1 MARRKRKDRNI
12 LLIEPGYKNKYPP
25 IGLMKI
31 ATYHRMLGDNV
42 TFYKGDVREFIL
54 NQIVN
59 DCLAKLTEIDPKIDW
74 KYKIDLIEK
83 YIKVGQTKYLN
94 KILLDVPDIFS
105 KKKSSYPLVELWLK
119 HFSDYYRQKKYI
131 KEPQWDRVYVTTL
144 FTFYWKITVKAI
156 HEAKN
161 LVKDL
166 KELKVG
172 GVLASLLT
180 KEVEVETGITPLTG
194 LLDQPG
200 ILDRN
205 KIIIDDLPLDYSILD
220 EIDYKYPTGSAYFT
234 FMTKGCT
241 RTCAF
246 CSVPKLEPTYKE
258 KIPTIAKFKKI
269 TKLYG
274 EQQHLLLMDNN
285 VLASPKFPEI
295 IQEIKDMGFT
305 KGAKYVEPNQLD
317 IAIRN
322 LKEGMNDIAYIKR
335 SYILLADFIDKRVKK
350 KIAEEVYAIYDTYQ
364 LTKKETLTKENLL
377 LAYEELKDIYE
388 KYRNKAPRNR
398 YVDFNQGTDA
408 RYVTDEIMKL
418 ISEIPIH
425 PLRIAFDYW
434 GMKKQYEKAVRLA
447 AKYDI
452 RRLSNYLLFNFKD
465 RPGDLYKRMKLN
477 VDLSEE
483 LDIHIYSFPMKYIP
497 LFGEEAK
504 GRQYTG
510 KFWNKKFIRAIQ
522 SVSNATRGIVP
533 PERTF
538 FEKAYGKNEEE
549 YFEILHMPETYIV
562 YRKLFEVDLGLTKK
576 WQELFRSLTEDELV
590 EAKFVIDSSDFTN
603 LEEKTANPK
612 ILQLLSHYTIS
623 RSDVKE
629 SDSEYVSIM
638 KKFDHLINN
647 DQFIDLTL
655 TYDYEDRE
663 PKKKAKTKVKAKVK
677 AKTKTRVKAKP
688 KSRKK
693 AVVKKKVK
701 T

>member
-1 MARRKRKDRNI
+1 MNKRKNKRNI

-31 ATYHRMLGDNV
+31 ATYHRMLGDKV
-42 TFYKGDVREFIL
+42 TFYKGDVQEFIL
-54 NQIVN
+54 KRVVQ
-59 DCLAKLTEIDPKIDW
+59 DCVQKLGTINKDINWNHKS
-74 KYKIDLIEK
+74 DLIEK
-83 YIKVGQTKYLN
+83 YIKRKQVRFLN
-94 KILLDVPDIFS
+94 EILVDVPDIFS
-105 KKKSSYPLVELWLK
+105 DKNSTYPLLELWIK
-119 HFSDYYRQKKYI
+119 HYSDYYKQKKYK
-131 KEPQWDRVYVTTL
+131 KEPEWDRVYVTTL

-156 HEAKN
+156 HEAKD

-180 KEVEVETGITPLTG
+180 KEVEVETGIIPIEG

-200 ILDRN
+200 VLDKN

-220 EIDYKYPTGSAYFT
+220 EIDYTYPTGSAYFT

-258 KIPTIAKFKKI
+258 KIPTKDKFDKI
-269 TKLYG
+269 TELYG

-295 IQEIKDMGFT
+295 IQEIKDMGFV
-305 KGAKYVEPNQLD
+305 KGARYVEPNQLD
-317 IAIRN
+317 IVVKN
-322 LKEGMNDIAYIKR
+322 LKKGVNDVAYIKR
-335 SYILLADFIDKRVKK
+335 SYHILENFIDKRVKG
-350 KIAEEVYAIYDTYQ
+350 KIAEKVFEIYDRYK
-364 LTKKETLTKENLL
+364 LTKRESITKENLIA
-377 LAYEELKDIYE
+377 AYAELKDLYE

-408 RYVTDEIMKL
+408 RYVTDEIMRL
-418 ISEIPIH
+418 ISEIPIN

-434 GMKKQYEKAVRLA
+434 GMRKKYENAVRLA
-447 AKYDI
+447 AKYKID
-452 RRLSNYLLFNFKD
+452 RLSNYLLFNFKD
-465 RPGDLYKRMKLN
+465 KPEDLYNRMKLN

-483 LDIHIYSFPMKYIP
+483 LNIHIYSFPMKYIP

-504 GRQYTG
+504 ERHYTG
-510 KFWNKKFIRAIQ
+510 KFWNKKFTRAIQ

-538 FEKAYGKNEEE
+538 FEKAYGRDVDE
-549 YFEILHMPETYIV
+549 YMEILHMPETYII

-576 WQELFRSLTEDELV
+576 WQALYRSLTELELQ
-590 EAKFVIDSSDFTN
+590 EAKFIIDTNDFTN
-603 LEEKTANPK
+603 LTEKTANSK
-612 ILQLLSHYTIS
+612 ILHLLQHYTIS
-623 RSDVKE
+623 RKDVKE
-629 SDSEYVSIM
+629 SDKEYNLIK
-638 KKFDHLINN
+638 KKFDTLINK
-647 DQFIDLTL
+647 DRFIDLTL

-663 PKKKAKTKVKAKVK
+663 PQK
-677 AKTKTRVKAKP
+677 RI
-688 KSRKK
+688 KSKI
-693 AVVKKKVK
+693 
-701 T
+701 